1 MERRRLA
8 VFDVEGVLIPKRR
21 YLLFGVGRKLGLSNF
36 ARLVLFGVFYELG
49 LISLKSAMKHVFRV
63 FKGFSVDEFLQIFKQ
78 VPLLPG
84 VREVF
89 ERLSSTGWKTAL
101 ISSGLPSFVVRD
113 LASTLGADYAL
124 GFELEIIDDVVTGE
138 IWGDTI
144 EHDGKL
150 AVLRRILET
159 ERLTPKD
166 CAVVADDRN
175 NAPIMLPKMLKI
187 GYNPDFKIR
196 MKADYVVTGYPLEI
210 LSIIQGQPKT
220 RRLPSKNDVLREI
233 IHASGIAI
241 PVLSSLIGIYTT
253 AYFILFV
260 TAFYVISELT
270 IMEKSSLPVISS
282 ITRHATTPE
291 ELYEFR
297 AAPLFFA
304 FGILLTLL
312 LFPSPASS
320 AAIVIFALGDS
331 TASLFGKMFGKRTLP
346 FNKGKTLEGSL
357 IGFVFA
363 SSAAT
368 FFVNPFMAASG
379 AAVAMLIESLPLP
392 INDNLVLPLVTG
404 TLLTFMR

>member
-1 MERRRLA
+1 
-8 VFDVEGVLIPKRR
+8 
-21 YLLFGVGRKLGLSNF
+21 
-36 ARLVLFGVFYELG
+36 
-49 LISLKSAMKHVFRV
+49 
-63 FKGFSVDEFLQIFKQ
+63 
-78 VPLLPG
+78 
-84 VREVF
+84 
-89 ERLSSTGWKTAL
+89 
-101 ISSGLPSFVVRD
+101 
-113 LASTLGADYAL
+113 LASTLGADYAF
-124 GFELEIIDDVVTGE
+124 GFELEIINDVVTGE

-150 AVLRRILET
+150 AVLNRILEA
-159 ERLTPKD
+159 EGLTPKD
-166 CAVVADDRN
+166 CIVVADDRN

-187 GYNPDFKIR
+187 GYNPDFIIR
-196 MKADYVVTGYPLEI
+196 MKADRVVTGYPLEI

-241 PVLSSLIGIYTT
+241 PFLSSLIGIYTT
-253 AYFILFV
+253 AYFILFMS
-260 TAFYVISELT
+260 AFYVISELT
-270 IMEKSSLPVISS
+270 IMEKGSLPVISS

-304 FGILLTLL
+304 FGILLAL
-312 LFPSPASS
+312 LFFPRPASD
-320 AAIVIFALGDS
+320 AAIVIFAVGDS
-331 TASLFGKMFGKRTLP
+331 TASIFGKMFGRRTLS

-363 SSAAT
+363 SLAAA

-404 TLLTFMR
+404 ALLTFMR